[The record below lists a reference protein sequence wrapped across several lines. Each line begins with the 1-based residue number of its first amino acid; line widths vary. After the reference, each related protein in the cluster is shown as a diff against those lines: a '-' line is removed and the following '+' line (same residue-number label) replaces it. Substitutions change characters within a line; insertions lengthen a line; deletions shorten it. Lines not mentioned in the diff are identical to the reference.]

1 MDEIKEFFA
10 ELQYDWK
17 YNRREF
23 VGDLL
28 GMLAIVFTVY
38 LVLLVGS
45 TGGAK

>member
-1 MDEIKEFFA
+1 MDEIRDFFA
-10 ELQYDWK
+10 EMHYDWK

-23 VGDLL
+23 VGDAL

-38 LVLLVGS
+38 VMLLVGS